1 LRMSKDWRARL
12 IEMIEKDG
20 RSLRAISAAA
30 PGVGENYL
38 QQMLK
43 NEKEPT
49 FPRLASVLSVLGPDA
64 AVYVTTGIRLGTQD
78 QLRATL
84 AANGM
89 PPNELETVLSIIQRF
104 IPAAS
109 AEKPAHSQSHDLS
122 PSANR
127 PHESTP
133 SGRQPQR
140 STS

>member
-1 LRMSKDWRARL
+1 MSKDWRARL

-84 AANGM
+84 TANGM

-104 IPAAS
+104 MPAAS
-109 AEKPAHSQSHDLS
+109 GEKSAHSQSRDLLPPAIPRRAKA
-122 PSANR
+122 PS
-127 PHESTP
+127 E
-133 SGRQPQR
+133 
-140 STS
+140 